1 MRRSPYSFS
10 LLHPPQFSYLLIDGL
25 TESERAISER
35 ETPQTNLYIAVRVGK
50 AALPCTC
57 ADCPSALIIKSRD
70 GARGQKLFWSKE
82 NEVDEQ
88 WIEYVD
94 DDNVLAGERYLAGTA
109 ALTISRY

>member
-1 MRRSPYSFS
+1 MAQEDS
-10 LLHPPQFSYLLIDGL
+10 
-25 TESERAISER
+25 
-35 ETPQTNLYIAVRVGK
+35 
-50 AALPCTC
+50 
-57 ADCPSALIIKSRD
+57 
-70 GARGQKLFWSKE
+70 KLFWSRE